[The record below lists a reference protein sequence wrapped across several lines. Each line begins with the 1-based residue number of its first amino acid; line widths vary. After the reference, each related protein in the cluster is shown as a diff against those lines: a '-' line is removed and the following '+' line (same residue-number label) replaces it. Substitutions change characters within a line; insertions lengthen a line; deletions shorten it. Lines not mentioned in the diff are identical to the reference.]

1 MDEAALPESLIGV
14 AGFSPSGLTLV
25 PEMFLLGMSV
35 IFEINRDIPYQV
47 ALSFDEIAMEV
58 LAWLDGRFRDRG
70 FERISKLTRGRQA
83 ALDYA
88 QAPECFAAIR
98 QRQGIAAR
106 ALEVTL
112 LTGLR
117 TGEVIGARWT
127 EIDLERKTWV
137 IPPERLKDRKNR
149 TEPHRVR
156 LSPQVAAMGRDPAER
171 TAPDLFPTA
180 TASALPAQKAS
191 TQSEPRRYVL
201 PKNLRSAVKHLTT
214 ASWT

>member
-1 MDEAALPESLIGV
+1 
-14 AGFSPSGLTLV
+14 
-25 PEMFLLGMSV
+25 MFLLGMSV

-58 LAWLDGRFRDRG
+58 LRGSMAFRDRG

-88 QAPECFAAIR
+88 QAPGCFAAIR

-127 EIDLERKTWV
+127 EIDWSAKPGLF
-137 IPPERLKDRKNR
+137 
-149 TEPHRVR
+149 R
-156 LSPQVAAMGRDPAER
+156 LSVSKTAKTGPSPIGCDFRPKWQQWDATPPSEQRLTCSQPRPLQRCPPKRRQPKANRDATSSPKTFVAP
-171 TAPDLFPTA
+171 
-180 TASALPAQKAS
+180 S
-191 TQSEPRRYVL
+191 
-201 PKNLRSAVKHLTT
+201 NI
-214 ASWT
+214 